1 MTRYKSTSAGFLNL
15 DTGEV
20 EPFTHRAYDASNPP
34 PLPMVMRGDDQEP
47 LRSMADGKIYTS
59 KAAMRES
66 YRAANNPE
74 GKEFVEVG
82 NEMDY
87 VNPVHKP
94 LEVRKEDVAE
104 AVIKAEAAVARGEF
118 DHVV

>member
-1 MTRYKSTSAGFLNL
+1 MAKYRSTPNGFLNL

-20 EPFTHRAYDASNPP
+20 EPFTYRSYDASNPP

-66 YRAANNPE
+66 YKASGNPQGVE
-74 GKEFVEVG
+74 YIEVG
-82 NEMDY
+82 NDQSMKKK
-87 VNPVHKP
+87 KP
-94 LEVRKEDVAE
+94 RQKSDPDA
-104 AVIKAEAAVARGEF
+104 IKASVERAVADMENGRF
-118 DHVV
+118 SN